1 MEAAAGLTM
10 GVPYLVV
17 PPIETPTP
25 EAQLD
30 KPTVVAWHLLDA
42 PRSETAFAAALPM
55 QGLDAWRVYL
65 GLPMSGRRALSMDDL
80 MTRART
86 DVIAHL
92 YEPIAFGAVAEFPEA
107 FAAIRAE
114 FGIGDGR
121 IGLVGGSLGAAVAQ
135 LVLLEQDI
143 DVSAVVLV
151 SPLVRLTDAIAV
163 GARSFGFDYAWT
175 DAARATASRMDF
187 VRRAA
192 DFDVAGEPPVHIVVG
207 KDDVDFRA
215 SAQDLYHALAQRY
228 ADSTR
233 CAITQIDGL
242 SHALAEEPGIDP
254 APQTPHAEQVD
265 KFVVAWLRDQLGR
278 ATT

>member
-1 MEAAAGLTM
+1 M
-10 GVPYLVV
+10 
-17 PPIETPTP
+17 
-25 EAQLD
+25 
-30 KPTVVAWHLLDA
+30 VVAWHLLDA

-65 GLPMSGRRALSMDDL
+65 GLPMSGRRALSMDEV
-80 MTRART
+80 MTRARA
-86 DVIAHL
+86 DVIADL
-92 YEPIAFGAVAEFPEA
+92 YEPIVFGALAEFPKA

-121 IGLVGGSLGAAVAQ
+121 IGLLGGSLGAAVAQ
-135 LVLLEQDI
+135 LVLLEQDV

-151 SPLVRLTDAIAV
+151 SPLVRLTDAITA
-163 GARSFGFDYAWT
+163 GARAFGFDYAWT

-187 VRRAA
+187 VRRVA
-192 DFDVAGEPPVHIVVG
+192 DFDAVGQPPVHIVVG

-228 ADSTR
+228 TDSTR
-233 CAITQIDGL
+233 CVITQIDGL
-242 SHALAEEPGIDP
+242 GHALAEDSGIDP

-265 KFVVAWLRDQLGR
+265 KFVVAWLRDHLSQ